1 MLQDCITR
9 LEFSVNNQQQQTGFH
24 MLNIARCMLKV
35 FAHVSLQ
42 KCKGKFIFGTD
53 INDTS

>member
-1 MLQDCITR
+1 
-9 LEFSVNNQQQQTGFH
+9 